1 MRCCWVRCQV
11 QYWSKSPLLISARR
25 LVYCGFIAA
34 TGWWRPPD
42 VLSYLRAIEQRV
54 EKLPATPH
62 RDRSG

>member
-1 MRCCWVRCQV
+1 
-11 QYWSKSPLLISARR
+11 LLISARR